1 MKKLIAILAIL
12 LMAFSYSAIAQ
23 DEGGGEA
30 PPAPVEEPPAP
41 EPEPAP
47 VEEPTPPPEEP
58 MPEPTPPPIEGPLT
72 PPGEPTPPVIM
83 CEVPP
88 CPGQEEPV
96 PPPVPGGPGAPGSG
110 GQPQQPNMCYLDG
123 REIPCDQM
131 PGPGGQPSPPQPGPG
146 GGGCWVGEQQVPCPG
161 EGPRLPQGCK
171 EIIEPN
177 GMRRVDCAGQPR
189 APDQMPC
196 TSGPERERIEQKCR
210 EQGGRIVT
218 KNIDSGQGCGIVDC
232 VFGQPGG
239 IFAPPGQE
247 PVCPSPEMLMQ
258 KEESCRSM
266 GLNPVRKRSKC
277 EFVECED
284 PNRQGMEC
292 PDNHQEWERV
302 GMECSQ
308 KGGRVVKAFDEM
320 GCNIP
325 KCVVSGGEC
334 PRDVPQ
340 EAYWKCE
347 DQGGKLVVNTD
358 EQGCITFSKCVK
370 RGEAVREDDYNELD
384 EVPPAAK
391 LLQVALKLESIKISF
406 DKLAKQ
412 IGAIAEYYEGEDD
425 FENAERF
432 RKAAGMFESAKSQID
447 GVKQELKMAARG
459 MSLEQLRDVKY
470 KLRQITDVVMEDALF
485 IILGGEA
492 EGDYEYKPVE
502 REDYGEGFVPENELD
517 CGSDGMC
524 FEKALRVC
532 EKGAVSQPENQVKLK
547 IVGVDGSSCIIKA
560 KADTPMGAMEME
572 CRFPDFAT
580 KPLRPETLLP
590 TCEGPMAEW
599 AKKMYMSGIPGETVM
614 AEPARISREEVFA
627 GQMMGC
633 EKVEKGI
640 NQRGVCGN
648 GCCEERFGE
657 SHYSCPRDCMAPQQ
671 QIQQAPMVQ
680 RVKQTF
686 AGEPGFE
693 GGQPEMGCDSVAR
706 GLKPKDV
713 CGNGCCEYGESRNN
727 CPNDCMGEPMPD
739 EGAFFQE
746 GRGPAYQQR
755 EMPQEQM
762 PIEETPVEEWEQP
775 PEPVPVEEAPATEE
789 PAVEAPSSGGGGS
802 AEPASSSGG
811 GGGEVSTAA
820 VLIDA
825 VKELLG
831 GR

>member
-12 LMAFSYSAIAQ
+12 LMAFSFPAIAQ
-23 DEGGGEA
+23 DEGGEAVPTTEPVPPTEA
-30 PPAPVEEPPAP
+30 PVGEPVPPP
-41 EPEPAP
+41 IGM
-47 VEEPTPPPEEP
+47 PTPPAEEP
-58 MPEPTPPPIEGPLT
+58 RDEPVPSVEGPLA
-72 PPGEPTPPVIM
+72 PPGEQPVT
-83 CEVPP
+83 
-88 CPGQEEPV
+88 
-96 PPPVPGGPGAPGSG
+96 PPVPGGPGAPGSG
-110 GQPQQPNMCYLDG
+110 GQPQQPNMCYLEG
-123 REIPCDQM
+123 KQIPCDQM
-131 PGPGGQPSPPQPGPG
+131 PRPDDRPPQTGPGS
-146 GGGCWVGEQQVPCPG
+146 GGCWVGEQQVPCPG

-177 GMRRVDCAGQPR
+177 GMRRVDCGGQDRP
-189 APDQMPC
+189 PGQMPC
-196 TSGPERERIEQKCR
+196 TSGPERERIEQKCK

-218 KNIDSGQGCGIVDC
+218 RNIDSGQGCGIVDC
-232 VFGQPGG
+232 VFGQQGG
-239 IFAPPGQE
+239 VFMPPGQQQT
-247 PVCPSPEMLMQ
+247 CPSPETLMQ

-266 GLNPVRKRSKC
+266 GLNPVRKRSNC
-277 EFVECED
+277 EYVECED
-284 PNRQGMEC
+284 PNRQGMQC
-292 PDNHQEWERV
+292 PDNHGEWERV

-308 KGGRVVKAFDEM
+308 KGGRVVKAFDEN

-412 IGAIAEYYEGEDD
+412 IEAIAEYYEGEDD
-425 FENAERF
+425 FANAERF
-432 RKAAGMFESAKSQID
+432 RRAAGMFESAKSQID
-447 GVKQELKMAARG
+447 GVKEELKMAVKG

-470 KLRQITDVVMEDALF
+470 KIRQITDVVMEDALF

-492 EGDYEYKPVE
+492 EGGYEYKPAE
-502 REDYGEGFVPENELD
+502 KEDYGEGLVPENELD

-532 EKGAVSQPENQVKLK
+532 EKGAVFFPDQYASLK
-547 IVGVDGSSCIIKA
+547 IIGVDGSSCIIKGE
-560 KADTPMGAMEME
+560 ADTPEGAMEME

-580 KPLRPETLLP
+580 NPLRPETLLP
-590 TCEGPMAEW
+590 TCEGRLAEDFKKRFMEEQRPMQE
-599 AKKMYMSGIPGETVM
+599 
-614 AEPARISREEVFA
+614 EPAKLSREEVFA

-648 GCCEERFGE
+648 GCCEERYGE

-671 QIQQAPMVQ
+671 QQIQQAPMMQ
-680 RVKQTF
+680 RVRQTF

-693 GGQPEMGCDSVAR
+693 GNQGEMGCDSVAR
-706 GLKPKDV
+706 GLKPMDV
-713 CGNGCCEYGESRNN
+713 CGNGCCEPGESRSN

-755 EMPQEQM
+755 QMPQEPRPIPEAPVQGIEPM
-762 PIEETPVEEWEQP
+762 PEEWRQP
-775 PEPVPVEEAPATEE
+775 PEPVPVEEVPATEE
-789 PAVEAPSSGGGGS
+789 VAVETSSGGGGTT
-802 AEPASSSGG
+802 EPASSSGG
-811 GGGEVSTAA
+811 GGGELSTAA

-825 VKELLG
+825 VKEFLG
-831 GR
+831 R